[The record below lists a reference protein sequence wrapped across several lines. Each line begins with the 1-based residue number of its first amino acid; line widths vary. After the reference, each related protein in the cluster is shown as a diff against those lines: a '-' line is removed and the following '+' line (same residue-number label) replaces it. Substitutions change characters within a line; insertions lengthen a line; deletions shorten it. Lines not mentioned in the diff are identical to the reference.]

1 MYSEI
6 YASQLGYG
14 QEIIL
19 YQAPVS
25 QKPITKSIAKPVGVL
40 FLLVS
45 FLSLFSLAGPLVI
58 NEISYRFKPEVVSPV
73 KVEAQVS
80 QRPITVEKFELVIPK
95 LHITAPVV
103 ANVDPADE
111 KAYSSALKNGIAHAK
126 GSSFPGQKGSVY
138 LFAHSSNYV
147 WETSPYRAVFYR
159 LNDLQKTDK
168 IVIAFNGKVY
178 LYEILDK
185 KYVKGGEV
193 SWLMPSV
200 DQGEKRLV
208 LQTCWPPLTDW
219 QRLVII
225 AQPIDSGDELLASTT
240 L

>member
-19 YQAPVS
+19 YQAPRKTN
-25 QKPITKSIAKPVGVL
+25 KPLWLL

-45 FLSLFSLAGPLVI
+45 FLSLFSLAGPLIV
-58 NEISYRFKPEVVSPV
+58 NEISYRLAPEVVSPV
-73 KVEAQVS
+73 QVEVQVPK
-80 QRPITVEKFELVIPK
+80 REIMVEKFELVIPK
-95 LHITAPVV
+95 LQITAPVV
-103 ANVDPADE
+103 ANIDPADE
-111 KAYSSALKNGIAHAK
+111 KAYDLALKNGIAHAK

-138 LFAHSSNYV
+138 LFAHSSNYL

-159 LNDLQKTDK
+159 LKDLQKTDK

-178 LYEILDK
+178 LYEVLDK

-193 SWLMPSV
+193 SWLMPAI
-200 DQGEKRLV
+200 DQEEERLV
-208 LQTCWPPLTDW
+208 LQTCWPPSTDW
-219 QRLVII
+219 QRLVIV
-225 AQPIDSGDELLASTT
+225 AQPIDSGDELL
-240 L
+240 